1 MKAKTPVQVLKE
13 WWWLY
18 GVLAT
23 LVGGIVL
30 WGSLPG
36 RVAKAEQQIDD
47 LKGWAKEL
55 QGYTRAQQEYNQQQQ
70 QQQMPNAPVSLESPA
85 GLREWEDTD
94 QTWWCCPWQDR
105 QQCYDQVAWRRCP

>member
-1 MKAKTPVQVLKE
+1 MKRKTPIQVLKE

-36 RVAKAEQQIDD
+36 RMAKAEGQIDD

-55 QGYTRAQQEYNQQQQ
+55 QGYTRAQQEYNQSQQQ
-70 QQQMPNAPVSLESPA
+70 QVAPQ
-85 GLREWEDTD
+85 GLRDLDALGQCWA
-94 QTWWCCPWQDR
+94 CPVADVDA
-105 QQCYDQVAWRRCP
+105 CYAQELWKRCD